1 MKINIYSI
9 EKTQNPHIKDL
20 IDEYVKMSSRY
31 AAIEDFS
38 LFDKKIARL
47 KNPTEAKRAYTAL
60 FKPYLKGL
68 NISLDVTG
76 KELDSFEFA
85 KMLENETRINFFIGG
100 AYGFEKDFL
109 KKTQRVVSLSRLTY
123 AHKIAKVVLYE
134 QIYRGLSILN
144 NHPYH
149 K

>member
-9 EKTQNPHIKDL
+9 EKAQTFFVKEL
-20 IDEYVKMSSRY
+20 IDEYIKMSSRY
-31 AAIEDFS
+31 ARVEDFS
-38 LFDKKIARL
+38 LFNKQISKI
-47 KNPTEAKRAYTAL
+47 KNPQESKKAYTTL
-60 FKPYLKGL
+60 FEPYLDGL
-68 NISLDVTG
+68 NISLDPNG

-85 KMLENETRINFFIGG
+85 KIFAKSAKVNFFIGG
-100 AYGFEKDFL
+100 AYGFEEDFL
-109 KKTQRVVSLSRLTY
+109 NKTQKVISLSKLTY
-123 AHKIAKVVLYE
+123 AHKIAKIVLYE